1 MSDLTSLMEEDIKS
15 PSKSPLGTF
24 DDSNLKGVAKLAQQ
38 ITDQQSLV
46 KNLEEKVREA
56 KKELYKMSD
65 HELPQMLMEM
75 GVSSFKLQDGSEVEI
90 KKTYG
95 ASIPVDKREEAF
107 EWLRQNGHGDMV
119 KNIVSVNFGMGEDQ
133 KAAEFLSKVSEQG
146 LSPEQAESVH
156 SSTLRAW
163 IKDQTEKGEP
173 FPMEL
178 FGAHIG
184 QRALIKEAKK

>member
-1 MSDLTSLMEEDIKS
+1 
-15 PSKSPLGTF
+15 
-24 DDSNLKGVAKLAQQ
+24 
-38 ITDQQSLV
+38 
-46 KNLEEKVREA
+46 
-56 KKELYKMSD
+56 
-65 HELPQMLMEM
+65 
-75 GVSSFKLQDGSEVEI
+75 
-90 KKTYG
+90 
-95 ASIPVDKREEAF
+95 
-107 EWLRQNGHGDMV
+107 MV

-146 LSPEQAESVH
+146 LLPEQAESVH

-163 IKDQTEKGEP
+163 VKDQTEKGEP

>member
-1 MSDLTSLMEEDIKS
+1 M
-15 PSKSPLGTF
+15 
-24 DDSNLKGVAKLAQQ
+24 
-38 ITDQQSLV
+38 
-46 KNLEEKVREA
+46 
-56 KKELYKMSD
+56 
-65 HELPQMLMEM
+65 
-75 GVSSFKLQDGSEVEI
+75 GSEMCI
-90 KKTYG
+90 R
-95 ASIPVDKREEAF
+95 DREAF

-163 IKDQTEKGEP
+163 VKDQTEKGEP

>member
-1 MSDLTSLMEEDIKS
+1 M
-15 PSKSPLGTF
+15 
-24 DDSNLKGVAKLAQQ
+24 VAA
-38 ITDQQSLV
+38 
-46 KNLEEKVREA
+46 
-56 KKELYKMSD
+56 
-65 HELPQMLMEM
+65 
-75 GVSSFKLQDGSEVEI
+75 
-90 KKTYG
+90 
-95 ASIPVDKREEAF
+95 
-107 EWLRQNGHGDMV
+107 EWTWGHG
-119 KNIVSVNFGMGEDQ
+119 KKYRVSKLRHGGRP

-163 IKDQTEKGEP
+163 VKDQTEKGEP